1 MEPRLIE
8 AEQGRREVFFV
19 DACHFV
25 YGAFLAYLW
34 CAIRLYVPTGSGRQ
48 RLNVLGAVGYAS
60 GKVVTEINTG
70 TIRHQEV
77 CRLLSKIRR
86 RCRKPITVVLDNA
99 RYQHTADVRETAAR
113 LNIELLYLPPYSPN
127 LNLIERVWKL
137 VKKLSLSARVLPT
150 FDAFQTS
157 IIQTVSS
164 LETTYR
170 HEIASLMTRNF
181 QDYNKVQ
188 VLSA

>member
-1 MEPRLIE
+1 M
-8 AEQGRREVFFV
+8 
-19 DACHFV
+19 
-25 YGAFLAYLW
+25 
-34 CAIRLYVPTGSGRQ
+34 
-48 RLNVLGAVGYAS
+48 NVLGAVGYAS

-77 CRLLSKIRR
+77 CRLLGKIRR

-137 VKKLSLSARVLPT
+137 VKKLPLSRKWERGA
-150 FDAFQTS
+150 
-157 IIQTVSS
+157 
-164 LETTYR
+164 
-170 HEIASLMTRNF
+170 M
-181 QDYNKVQ
+181 
-188 VLSA
+188 